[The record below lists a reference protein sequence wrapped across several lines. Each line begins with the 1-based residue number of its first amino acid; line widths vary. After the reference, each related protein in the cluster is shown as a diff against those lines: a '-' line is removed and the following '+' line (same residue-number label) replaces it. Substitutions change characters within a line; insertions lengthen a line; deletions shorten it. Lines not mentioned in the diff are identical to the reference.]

1 MFLKEYFWRY
11 FVAGAGFL
19 VIALVLAIAG
29 FLLVKGLATFTVY
42 KHSLVE
48 FLFSSDFSPVD
59 SLSGGGAVGSAI
71 FICGTLLVSA
81 LALLLATPFS
91 LATAVFMSEISP
103 KIGERLM
110 RPAVEMFVGI
120 PSVVYGWTALN
131 LLVPLV
137 KNAFGLVHGFT
148 VLTGAL
154 VLAVMIS
161 PTITTVAADA
171 IKSIPKALK
180 DAAFGLGC
188 TRWQTIRFVVIPAAS
203 PGIFTGIILGLAR
216 AFGEALAISM
226 VIGDA
231 QVFPQNV
238 LFGSTSTLTTVIAS
252 NMGNAAEGGEL
263 QSALWTMAAL
273 LFAISFLCILA
284 IHLISDHW
292 QKKIYG
298 KN

>member
-1 MFLKEYFWRY
+1 
-11 FVAGAGFL
+11 
-19 VIALVLAIAG
+19 
-29 FLLVKGLATFTVY
+29 
-42 KHSLVE
+42 
-48 FLFSSDFSPVD
+48 
-59 SLSGGGAVGSAI
+59 
-71 FICGTLLVSA
+71 
-81 LALLLATPFS
+81 
-91 LATAVFMSEISP
+91 
-103 KIGERLM
+103 M

-137 KNAFGLVHGFT
+137 KTTFGLVHGFT
-148 VLTGAL
+148 VLTGSL
-154 VLAVMIS
+154 VLAVMIF

-171 IKSIPKALK
+171 IKAVPKTMR
-180 DAAFGLGC
+180 DAAYGLGC
-188 TRWQTIRFVVIPAAS
+188 TRWQAIRSVVIPAAS

-231 QVFPQNV
+231 QVFPQNL

-252 NMGNAAEGGEL
+252 NMGNAADGGEL
-263 QSALWTMAAL
+263 QSALWTMAAF
-273 LFAISFLCILA
+273 LFVISFLCILA
-284 IHLISDHW
+284 IHLISNHW

>member
-1 MFLKEYFWRY
+1 
-11 FVAGAGFL
+11 
-19 VIALVLAIAG
+19 
-29 FLLVKGLATFTVY
+29 
-42 KHSLVE
+42 
-48 FLFSSDFSPVD
+48 
-59 SLSGGGAVGSAI
+59 
-71 FICGTLLVSA
+71 
-81 LALLLATPFS
+81 
-91 LATAVFMSEISP
+91 MSEISP
-103 KIGERLM
+103 RLGERLM

-137 KNAFGLVHGFT
+137 KNTFGLVHGFT
-148 VLTGAL
+148 VLTGSL
-154 VLAVMIS
+154 VLAVMIF

-171 IKSIPKALK
+171 IKAVPKTMK
-180 DAAFGLGC
+180 DAAYGLGC
-188 TRWQTIRFVVIPAAS
+188 TRWQAIRSVVIPAAS

-238 LFGSTSTLTTVIAS
+238 LFGSTSTLTTAIAS
-252 NMGNAAEGGEL
+252 NMGNAADGGEL
-263 QSALWTMAAL
+263 QSVLWTMAAF
-273 LFAISFLCILA
+273 LFAISFVCILA
-284 IHLISDHW
+284 IHLISNHW

>member
-1 MFLKEYFWRY
+1 MFEKEYFWRY
-11 FVAGAGFL
+11 LVAGAGFL
-19 VIALVLAIAG
+19 VIALVLVIAG
-29 FLLVKGLATFTVY
+29 FLLSQGLGTFTVY

-48 FLFSSDFSPVD
+48 FLFSSAFSPVD
-59 SLSGGGAVGSAI
+59 STSGGGTVGSAI

-81 LALLLATPFS
+81 LALLLAVPFS
-91 LATAVFMSEISP
+91 LATAIFMSEISP
-103 KIGERLM
+103 RLGERLM

-137 KNAFGLVHGFT
+137 KNTFGLVHGFT
-148 VLTGAL
+148 VLTGSL
-154 VLAVMIS
+154 VLAVMIF

-171 IKSIPKALK
+171 IKAVPKTMK
-180 DAAFGLGC
+180 DAAYGLGC
-188 TRWQTIRFVVIPAAS
+188 TRWQAIRSVVIPAAS

-238 LFGSTSTLTTVIAS
+238 LFGSTSTLTTAIAS
-252 NMGNAAEGGEL
+252 NMGNAADGGEL
-263 QSALWTMAAL
+263 QSVLWTMAAF
-273 LFAISFLCILA
+273 LFAISFVCILA
-284 IHLISDHW
+284 IHLISNHW